1 MNSSFVI
8 GKIAGIEIGIHYSW
22 LFAFVIITVFLGMS
36 VYPSS
41 YPHWSDVTHWAVGAV
56 TAFALFV
63 SVLAHELAHSFVAL
77 AKGIRVRSITLFIFG
92 GASNLATDTQR
103 PGDEFQISI
112 AGPLTS
118 LLIGGLALFASRSM
132 APVNPRDTLPLDAM
146 LFYLG
151 WMNLGVGVFNLLPGL
166 PLDGG
171 RVLRSIVWQATGKV
185 ELATIVAG
193 RAGQIVGWAIVAY
206 GVYVMFIRDNIF
218 NGLWFAMIGWF
229 LAGAASSAIR
239 QARRRKVEG
248 PAADVQVRQVMRPNP
263 VVVGPDLSVYELVN
277 ECFRRLNCSAAPVL
291 DGQGLYR
298 HRYRGGRA
306 DGGRS
311 RLAASC
317 RPADHGLEPGDSQAR
332 RSGSRRIGA
341 DVGEGRNARCGG
353 RRRKGGGGA
362 GDNRPDGSD
371 GPGRGPSYHDLAFVN
386 GAPANT
392 CHPRNPQIPVF
403 TGMTVRRGSC
413 FHGNDGRA
421 GFPFSRE

>member
-8 GKIAGIEIGIHYSW
+8 GKVAGIEIGIHYSW

-41 YPHWSDVTHWAVGAV
+41 YPHWADVTHWVVGAV
-56 TAFALFV
+56 TAIALFV

-132 APVNPRDTLPLDAM
+132 APVNPRDALPLDAV

-193 RAGQIVGWAIVAY
+193 RAGQIVGWGIVAY
-206 GVYVMFIRDNIF
+206 GVYVMFARDSIF
-218 NGLWFAMIGWF
+218 SGLWFVLIGWF

-239 QARRRKVEG
+239 QGRRRKVEG

-263 VVVGPDLSVYELVN
+263 VVVGPDLAVYELVHD
-277 ECFRRLNCSAAPVL
+277 CFRRLNCSAAPVL
-291 DGQGLYR
+291 DGQGLTGIVTEAAAQTVGEAGWR
-298 HRYRGGRA
+298 RLVVRQIMDSNPVIVRPEDPAAGALGRMLARGATHAVVA
-306 DGGRS
+306 DGARVVGV
-311 RLAASC
+311 LATTDLMGA
-317 RPADHGLEPGDSQAR
+317 ADP
-332 RSGSRRIGA
+332 
-341 DVGEGRNARCGG
+341 
-353 RRRKGGGGA
+353 A
-362 GDNRPDGSD
+362 GDLRTTTWRS
-371 GPGRGPSYHDLAFVN
+371 
-386 GAPANT
+386 
-392 CHPRNPQIPVF
+392 
-403 TGMTVRRGSC
+403 
-413 FHGNDGRA
+413 
-421 GFPFSRE
+421 